1 MQFSDLV
8 YYLYQSN
15 MEIYLDSST
24 TNYLINEK
32 KFIFEMIFNSSD
44 NSYNFPVLDFQN
56 LYYKI
61 DLELNTEIE
70 IN

>member
-1 MQFSDLV
+1 
-8 YYLYQSN
+8 
-15 MEIYLDSST
+15 MEIHLDSST
-24 TNYLINEK
+24 TNYLIIEK

>member
-1 MQFSDLV
+1 
-8 YYLYQSN
+8 
-15 MEIYLDSST
+15 MEIHLDSST

>member
-1 MQFSDLV
+1 
-8 YYLYQSN
+8 
-15 MEIYLDSST
+15 MEVHTDQYCGI
-24 TNYLINEK
+24 EK
-32 KFIFEMIFNSSD
+32 KFIFEMIFNSAD
-44 NSYNFPVLDFQN
+44 KSYNFPVLDFQN